1 MCIAF
6 GTVFSKHIIKMKK
19 NILTFVLLLIVSSV
33 AAQKYQRLAFIDMD
47 YILQNIPQYIEAQ
60 NALNDKVA
68 KWRANLDKEA
78 RAIEVLKTDLA
89 NEKAILTPELIA
101 EREEDISVKQDAL
114 RKLESLYFGTN
125 GDMYIM
131 RKKLI
136 QPIQDQVYNAVQTI
150 ASRKKYDFVFD
161 KSSELIM
168 LYSNKKHD
176 ISGLVLNLINID
188 QKKQSKRD
196 KIAAKKKLLSNNELS
211 EEAKQRQAKKEALKQ
226 KKLSDREKKLKEIE
240 EKRQARLKAREEKRR
255 LLREKKEALKKAKEA
270 AKKKEEE
277 DKKKQE
283 EDKNTDGDNKTGK

>member
-1 MCIAF
+1 
-6 GTVFSKHIIKMKK
+6 MKK
-19 NILTFVLLLIVSSV
+19 NILTLVLLLIVSSL
-33 AAQKYQRLAFIDMD
+33 AAQKNQRIAFIDMD

-89 NEKAILTPELIA
+89 NEKAILTPELIE
-101 EREEDISVKQDAL
+101 EREEDISVKQEAL
-114 RKLESLYFGTN
+114 RRLESLYFGTD
-125 GDMYIM
+125 GDMYIL

-176 ISGLVLNLINID
+176 ISPLVLKLINID
-188 QKKQSKRD
+188 QKKQDKLD
-196 KIAAKKKLLSNNELS
+196 KIEERKKLLSNNELS
-211 EEAKQRQAKKEALKQ
+211 EEAKQRQAKKEALQQ
-226 KKLSDREKKLKEIE
+226 KKLSDREAKLKEIE
-240 EKRQARLKAREEKRR
+240 EKRQARLKARDEKRR
-255 LLREKKEALKKAKEA
+255 LLQEKKDALKKAKED

-277 DKKKQE
+277 DKKEGSEQ
-283 EDKNTDGDNKTGK
+283 KTGK